1 MQTEI
6 EFRKNGK
13 VINHTKQNSKY
24 ATIQHTRNSTS
35 NATSNSTSKQVQKVK
50 WKENNAYIEILHT
63 HNLFFRSKTEMHTEC
78 TLN

>member
-24 ATIQHTRNSTS
+24 ATIQHTR
-35 NATSNSTSKQVQKVK
+35 NSTSKQVQKVK